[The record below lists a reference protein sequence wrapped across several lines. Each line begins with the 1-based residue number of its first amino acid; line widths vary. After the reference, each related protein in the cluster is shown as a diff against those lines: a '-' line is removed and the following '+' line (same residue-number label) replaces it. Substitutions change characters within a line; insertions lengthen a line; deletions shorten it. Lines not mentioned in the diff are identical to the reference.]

1 MNYRHAFHAGN
12 FADVFKHAVL
22 SLLLKSLARK
32 DAAFCYL
39 DTHAQKKQ
47 KRNLSP
53 NGACYLALG
62 DTPRPVL
69 TATGN
74 GSMPTYRKRSG
85 L

>member
-53 NGACYLALG
+53 MALVTWRWAIPL
-62 DTPRPVL
+62 D
-69 TATGN
+69 
-74 GSMPTYRKRSG
+74 SY
-85 L
+85 